1 MTSPNGSHHFP
12 TTAQPT
18 NEGQQR
24 RLPPLQLGYNS
35 SISATMG
42 NYFIQPHNSNNVN
55 LMHRLS
61 HNFNL
66 ESSNTQHPHAGN
78 SQHAQRRHSSY
89 IGETTSQMS
98 YYPERTAIPISVS
111 ETQVVSLT
119 VATDRLALSTR
130 SEPSSLASPPFRF
143 GDSRSPNMESN
154 TRRTPDLLTHSD
166 PTSGFKAKRRA
177 EGSSEEDN
185 HPTAEDQST
194 EDGQA
199 STSHKKLA
207 NKRSKGK
214 LSMIYTAP
222 TTASVDGNS
231 VNLSYASSS
240 TPQSI
245 SPPVSRSIQS
255 FSPNFHGLPLG
266 FQSNSVEMSHHPP
279 LYAAMMEGM
288 EHSRL
293 QNFSTHFPLEQN
305 HLQSQHQTHLGQSQY
320 PYFPQ
325 TSHGYLSQSSQLPG
339 MQRRYSYAMGTRYS
353 DGMSLGEARPRTQF
367 SQGAEATVDSRPFYQ
382 TLEASH
388 FVNQRDVYQHSLQ
401 YVPCQGQA
409 PQSYST
415 HILTSRSQQYS
426 HQMFQRPQSLNLT
439 LTPTPQQQESRDW
452 DREFR
457 IEATDE
463 LETLSDDESSTTHP
477 YLQPPVQTASGPS
490 YGRSRQRSRTLPT
503 QDLFNSLLSPQQD
516 STQPSLERSSLTP
529 TASSAQPILEK
540 IPNQLPLDF
549 SWLLNGGSENTLPI
563 PQINSSAVNRAGAP
577 QQIRQVDGNAE
588 ADITS
593 ASSPPRHECQICL
606 KVFTRPFNLRSHLL
620 AHENKKPFDCM
631 SHLPIGGCHARFTRR
646 HDLLRHI
653 RAKHPNATLAERT
666 E

>member
-1 MTSPNGSHHFP
+1 MTNPNGSRHFP
-12 TTAQPT
+12 PTTQPT
-18 NEGQQR
+18 NERQQQS
-24 RLPPLQLGYNS
+24 LPPLQLGYSS
-35 SISATMG
+35 SISVTMG

-55 LMHRLS
+55 LMHHLS
-61 HNFNL
+61 HNFNP
-66 ESSNTQHPHAGN
+66 ESFNTQHPHAGN

-89 IGETTSQMS
+89 IGETGSQMS
-98 YYPERTAIPISVS
+98 YYHERTAIPISVS

-130 SEPSSLASPPFRF
+130 SESSSLASPPFCSE
-143 GDSRSPNMESN
+143 DSRSPNNESN
-154 TRRTPDLLTHSD
+154 ARRTPDLLTYSD
-166 PTSGFKAKRRA
+166 PISGFRAKRRA
-177 EGSSEEDN
+177 EGSNEEDN
-185 HPTAEDQST
+185 HPTVEDQST

-199 STSHKKLA
+199 GTAHKKLA

-231 VNLSYASSS
+231 SSA
-240 TPQSI
+240 
-245 SPPVSRSIQS
+245 
-255 FSPNFHGLPLG
+255 
-266 FQSNSVEMSHHPP
+266 VEMSRHPP

-293 QNFSTHFPLEQN
+293 QNSSMHLPLEQS
-305 HLQSQHQTHLGQSQY
+305 HLQPQLQTHLGQPQY

-325 TSHGYLSQSSQLPG
+325 TSHSYLSQSSQLPG
-339 MQRRYSYAMGTRYS
+339 MQRRYSYVAGTRYS

-367 SQGAEATVDSRPFYQ
+367 SQGAEAVVDSGPFYQ
-382 TLEASH
+382 TLEAPH

-401 YVPCQGQA
+401 YVSCQGQV

-415 HILTSRSQQYS
+415 HTLTSRSQQYS
-426 HQMFQRPQSLNLT
+426 HQTFQQPQSLNLT
-439 LTPTPQQQESRDW
+439 LAPTSQQQESRDW

-457 IEATDE
+457 IEAIGE

-477 YLQPPVQTASGPS
+477 YLQPPVQTASGS
-490 YGRSRQRSRTLPT
+490 NNGRSRQRSRTLPT

-516 STQPSLERSSLTP
+516 STQPSLERSFLTS
-529 TASSAQPILEK
+529 TLSSAQLILEK
-540 IPNQLPLDF
+540 IPNQLPVDF
-549 SWLLNGGSENTLPI
+549 SLLLNGDSENTLPI
-563 PQINSSAVNRAGAP
+563 PQINSSAINRMGAL

-606 KVFTRPFNLRSHLL
+606 K
-620 AHENKKPFDCM
+620 
-631 SHLPIGGCHARFTRR
+631 
-646 HDLLRHI
+646 
-653 RAKHPNATLAERT
+653 
-666 E
+666 